1 MAGCRCAVRAGVR
14 VNRAPFNLRSV
25 HALQLFV
32 LVVTVVASGCAG
44 APVQEMSNARQTI
57 RAAQDAGAAQYA
69 PQSLG
74 EAQGLLTEA
83 ETALHRHEYRA
94 ARRRAM
100 EAHDKAAEALHA
112 AEARR

>member
-1 MAGCRCAVRAGVR
+1 M
-14 VNRAPFNLRSV
+14 NRAPFNLLSV
-25 HALQLFV
+25 HELQLFT
-32 LVVTVVASGCAG
+32 LVATVVASGCAG

-74 EAQGLLTEA
+74 EAQGLLSQA

-94 ARRRAM
+94 ARRHAM

-112 AEARR
+112 AEGYR